1 MDLKNL
7 NDLKHRKE
15 NKIMAQFIR
24 LYTQGGHCEIM
35 VNVDEISSCHIEGGF
50 SYTDYILILKNGT
63 RYNLNAES
71 YNKVTNLISE

>member
-1 MDLKNL
+1 
-7 NDLKHRKE
+7 
-15 NKIMAQFIR
+15 MAQFISLR
-24 LYTQGGHCEIM
+24 TQGRCGEII

-71 YNKVTNLISE
+71 HNKVMNLISE

>member
-1 MDLKNL
+1 MT
-7 NDLKHRKE
+7 
-15 NKIMAQFIR
+15 QFISLR
-24 LYTQGGHCEIM
+24 TSGRGGETL

-71 YNKVTNLISE
+71 YNKVTNLIRE

>member
-1 MDLKNL
+1 
-7 NDLKHRKE
+7 
-15 NKIMAQFIR
+15 MAKFIR
-24 LYTQGGHCEIM
+24 LYTKDRCGEIM

-63 RYNLNAES
+63 RYKLNVES